1 MHPGAPYGRM
11 NPAIMQNEIARQA
24 IMNGGRGK
32 PTPQQMQQM
41 QQMQH
46 MQKQQ
51 AMQREPS
58 DGNHPQR
65 AQSPGGSA
73 ENAPSPS
80 KRPRIEG
87 PGFNQQ
93 GGMGPNRRGQ
103 TTGIPGQQVGETAPG
118 NAAQAAHLPLS
129 NGIDSNL
136 TAQQFQGFQGQNPQK
151 NLQAYQAGLSH
162 QQQKQMPG
170 AAAGGPPNQGSP
182 MMTKGADVNALTTY
196 GYGAAEMGQN
206 GVRGAPGGQQSGQQG
221 NHALQDYQ
229 MQLMLLEQQN
239 KKRLMMA
246 RQEQG
251 AAEGQGGPGGP
262 GMGPNGPNFPQGTSP
277 QSGPRSVNSPNPS
290 EQQMK
295 RGTPHMNNPGIPSP
309 LPEGQNRGSPGAMNF
324 SMGQPGQMDAGM
336 NPQFYK
342 MGDMNGNM
350 IPNGM
355 RPPSSHPGFPQG
367 MSQQQ
372 MMMARQ
378 QAGNWQNGPN
388 GGAPMVANPS
398 QGPPQA
404 MGTPQ
409 QRNMPPPAA
418 PANAGANGRT
428 QPPSPQGSTA
438 APPTPQQSNKAN
450 PKKKN
455 ETKETKTKR
464 ATKKGSAANLNAGAT
479 PSADPTQEAATPTP
493 ATPITPVHAK
503 NFGNGPNPNGAVQPV
518 NGQPMATDPNVGVA
532 SSQPDPLN
540 AFPMNDQPF
549 DMLEFNNPMN
559 GNSDVLTDFDF
570 DSFLNDSTGGADD
583 NYNFDPYLGEN
594 EITETV

>member
-1 MHPGAPYGRM
+1 M
-11 NPAIMQNEIARQA
+11 
-24 IMNGGRGK
+24 
-32 PTPQQMQQM
+32 
-41 QQMQH
+41 
-46 MQKQQ
+46 
-51 AMQREPS
+51 
-58 DGNHPQR
+58 
-65 AQSPGGSA
+65 
-73 ENAPSPS
+73 
-80 KRPRIEG
+80 
-87 PGFNQQ
+87 
-93 GGMGPNRRGQ
+93 
-103 TTGIPGQQVGETAPG
+103 GETAPSIT
-118 NAAQAAHLPLS
+118 AQAAHLPLS

-136 TAQQFQGFQGQNPQK
+136 TAQQFQGFPNQNPQK

-182 MMTKGADVNALTTY
+182 MMTQGADVNAMTTY
-196 GYGAAEMGQN
+196 GYGAGEMGQN

-309 LPEGQNRGSPGAMNF
+309 LPEGQNRGSPSAMNF
-324 SMGQPGQMDAGM
+324 NMGQPGQMDAGM

-342 MGDMNGNM
+342 MNDMNGNM
-350 IPNGM
+350 MANGM

-428 QPPSPQGSTA
+428 QPSSPQGSTA

-455 ETKETKTKR
+455 ETKETKTKVNFLAFNGFFVR
-464 ATKKGSAANLNAGAT
+464 NVDIDNSGLQRKDPPQTSTLVLH
-479 PSADPTQEAATPTP
+479 PPPTQPKKPLPPPQRPRSPRFTRRRLSTM
-493 ATPITPVHAK
+493 
-503 NFGNGPNPNGAVQPV
+503 VQIQTVLFSPSTV
-518 NGQPMATDPNVGVA
+518 NLWRLPRT
-532 SSQPDPLN
+532 
-540 AFPMNDQPF
+540 
-549 DMLEFNNPMN
+549 LELPRR
-559 GNSDVLTDFDF
+559 SLI
-570 DSFLNDSTGGADD
+570 L
-583 NYNFDPYLGEN
+583 
-594 EITETV
+594 